1 MKNYIPSSLSF
12 SVMLLFSA
20 SLIAQPYSRERGTAV
35 VYTPGSAIVQIY
47 KSDEVSGTPFYKED
61 FVPGKVILENDKAT
75 ETMLIDFDGFR
86 QNIIIK
92 KNNQFKVLSLPNIKG
107 FVFLDDNDEVEDYF
121 VKGFNNPELEIAPD
135 NFVKVIYDGKVKLIG
150 HFKVAYEQTNFTQI
164 VTGST
169 SNKYESE
176 LTYYIVRE
184 NGEYKKTR
192 LRNKNLINDLG
203 QFRNELKDYV
213 KENNINGRTNK
224 GAAEILI
231 YYETLLENS

>member
-1 MKNYIPSSLSF
+1 MKKYIPSFLSF
-12 SVMLLFSA
+12 SVLLLFSA

-61 FVPGKVILENDKAT
+61 FVPAKVILEDNKAT

-86 QNIIIK
+86 QNIIIE

-107 FVFLDDNDEVEDYF
+107 FAFLDDNDEVDDYF
-121 VKGFNNPELEIAPD
+121 TKGFNNPELGIAPD

-150 HFKVAYEQTNFTQI
+150 HFKVVFEQANFTRT
-164 VTGST
+164 VTGSA
-169 SNKYESE
+169 SNKYKAE
-176 LTYYIVRE
+176 LTYYIIGE
-184 NGEYKKTR
+184 NGDYKKTR

-203 QFRNELKDYV
+203 QFKNELKDYT
-213 KENNINGRTNK
+213 KENKINGRSNE
-224 GAAEILI
+224 GAAKILI
-231 YYETLLENS
+231 YYETLLESS